1 MSEIVPTAARFLGRV
16 EDYVRYRPSYPPA
29 SIDMLLD
36 GLGDPGLLTIADVG
50 AGTGISSRLL
60 AARGARVIAI
70 EPNPEMRAAAAA
82 PRVEVRDATAEHTGL
97 ATASV
102 DVVTAFQAFHWF
114 ATPTATAE
122 FGRVLRP
129 GGRVALVWNVR
140 NDDDAFTK
148 AYGEIADL
156 NSDAAARAGQ
166 RSEDPDLASLLG
178 AGGLENLRATEFES
192 AQRLDLQSLLGRA
205 RSASYVPREGP
216 EYEAIVRALSALYER
231 FVDAGGT
238 VTLVYRTH
246 VHLADT
252 PR

>member
-16 EDYVRYRPSYPPA
+16 ADYARYRPSYPPA
-29 SIDMLLD
+29 AIDALLD
-36 GLGDPGLLTIADVG
+36 GLGDPALLTIADVG

-60 AARGARVIAI
+60 AARGAHVIAI
-70 EPNPEMRAAAAA
+70 EPNPEMRAAAEA
-82 PRVEVRDATAEHTGL
+82 PHVDVRDAAAERTGL
-97 ATASV
+97 TDASV

-114 ATPTATAE
+114 ATPAAVAE
-122 FGRVLRP
+122 FARVLRP

-148 AYGEIADL
+148 AYGGIADL

-166 RSEDPDLASLLG
+166 RSEDPDLPALLG
-178 AGGLENLRATEFES
+178 STGLENLRAAEFES
-192 AQRLDLQSLLGRA
+192 GQRLDLESLIGRA

-216 EYEAIVRALSALYER
+216 EYERIVQDLSALHER
-231 FVDAGGT
+231 FADPGGM
-238 VTLVYRTH
+238 VALVYRTH
-246 VHLADT
+246 VHLADK